1 MVDGI
6 LRMRNRVFTL
16 PDYIN
21 PATGRANWGDGSSLG
36 AGAMVFATIR
46 NLLFIDNPERLDLFP
61 LPRES
66 WFLPGNELRI
76 EDVPSRFGLISLR
89 VTSTVNEIQLHFDK
103 LPKFVPPDIM
113 INLPYK
119 TKIKQEDDFILKRE
133 EDTSFIINGWPSIV
147 RFLRV

>member
-1 MVDGI
+1 
-6 LRMRNRVFTL
+6 
-16 PDYIN
+16 
-21 PATGRANWGDGSSLG
+21 
-36 AGAMVFATIR
+36 MVFATLR
-46 NLLFIDNPERLDLFP
+46 NLLFVDNPERLELFP

-66 WFLPGNELRI
+66 WFAPGNEIRI
-76 EDVPSRFGLISLR
+76 EDAPSRFGLISLR
-89 VTSTVNEIQLHFDK
+89 MSSTVNEIQLHFEK